1 MKDLISFSL
10 RGAWGGAIGAVIA
23 WFLFY
28 VLSFGPFWGLL
39 FVLHPIVLVYL
50 AVPGALV
57 GLILWILTGRTAE
70 SLNAISRGAIGTG
83 VILGLIAL
91 LSIYQLAWQVNQ
103 LGLIELNLL
112 RIFQVTII
120 EAVFL
125 GGAAGLACPS
135 RRQEVLKEGSNITYW
150 ERVALYEMAE
160 REAQIARQKR
170 THTSIG

>member
-1 MKDLISFSL
+1 MKDFISFSL

-125 GGAAGLACPS
+125 GGAITSLPVFLTLIRPGTHLHATRSLCARCSCRAC
-135 RRQEVLKEGSNITYW
+135 
-150 ERVALYEMAE
+150 
-160 REAQIARQKR
+160 
-170 THTSIG
+170 